1 MKPPLWRAQ
10 ERTREP
16 FDDKRQHISC
26 CWSHCVGSSGVCS
39 QSHVRRA
46 ERKGEQK
53 QGQRDSSRRGPVR
66 PSSSLPG
73 LQPAMTQPL
82 HHAPRLHG
90 WPVPQVASAAWLGVP
105 LLRVTV

>member
-1 MKPPLWRAQ
+1 MIKDN
-10 ERTREP
+10 T
-16 FDDKRQHISC
+16 
-26 CWSHCVGSSGVCS
+26 
-39 QSHVRRA
+39 SHVVGATALGPLVCAAKATSRRA

-82 HHAPRLHG
+82 HHALRLHG